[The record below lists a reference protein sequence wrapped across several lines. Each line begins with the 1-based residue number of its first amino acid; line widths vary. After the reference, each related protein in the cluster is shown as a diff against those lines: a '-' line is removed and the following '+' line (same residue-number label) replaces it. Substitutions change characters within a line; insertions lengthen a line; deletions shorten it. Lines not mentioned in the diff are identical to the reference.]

1 MSADTGGISDTTGRT
16 AADEA
21 LRRSEAR
28 FRQVLEA
35 TPNALVMINRAGL
48 IEMVNGQAERMFGH
62 SRAELLGQPVEM
74 LVPERF
80 RAVHPGHRAGFYA
93 DPRSRPMG
101 TGRDLFGLRKDDNE
115 CPVEIGLSPIETGDA
130 MMVLSAVVDISVRKR
145 LEERFRLVVEAT
157 PNALVMVNRAGL
169 IEMVNAQAEHM
180 FGYSRTELL
189 GQPVEM
195 LLPEPLRANHPRL
208 RGSFYADARSRPMGA
223 GRDLN
228 AVRKDGVE
236 FPVEIGL
243 NPIETDEGTMVLAGV
258 VDISDRKREEERLR
272 AALKEKEILLGE
284 IHHRVKNN
292 LQIVHSLLDLQSAS
306 ISDPAAVEMLRDGQ
320 NRIRSMA
327 LIHQLLYF
335 SKDFARVDF
344 ATFLDNLIPT
354 LVSSY
359 AIESDRF
366 TISIN
371 AADGQLPLNAAVP
384 CGLIANEL
392 ISNAFK
398 HAFPG
403 ERRGE
408 ITIELNRD
416 GTDQAVLL
424 VSDDGIGIPDD
435 LVLESTSTFGLQ
447 LVMLLADQLGGELE
461 IHRST
466 PTRFLLRFPMQR

>member
-101 TGRDLFGLRKDDNE
+101 TGRDLFGLRKDGSE
-115 CPVEIGLSPIETGDA
+115 FPVEIGLSPIETGDA

-403 ERRGE
+403 GRLGE
-408 ITIELNRD
+408 IRIELTRD

>member
-1 MSADTGGISDTTGRT
+1 MSADTGGISDPTGRT

-101 TGRDLFGLRKDDNE
+101 TGRDLFGLRKDGSE
-115 CPVEIGLSPIETGDA
+115 FPVEIGLSPIETGDA

-208 RGSFYADARSRPMGA
+208 RGSFYADASSRPMGA

>member
-1 MSADTGGISDTTGRT
+1 
-16 AADEA
+16 
-21 LRRSEAR
+21 
-28 FRQVLEA
+28 
-35 TPNALVMINRAGL
+35 
-48 IEMVNGQAERMFGH
+48 
-62 SRAELLGQPVEM
+62 
-74 LVPERF
+74 
-80 RAVHPGHRAGFYA
+80 
-93 DPRSRPMG
+93 
-101 TGRDLFGLRKDDNE
+101 
-115 CPVEIGLSPIETGDA
+115 

-416 GTDQAVLL
+416 GTDHAVLM

>member
-1 MSADTGGISDTTGRT
+1 MSADTGGISDPTGRT

-80 RAVHPGHRAGFYA
+80 RAVHPGHRARFYA

-101 TGRDLFGLRKDDNE
+101 TGRDLFGLRKDGSE
-115 CPVEIGLSPIETGDA
+115 FPVEIGLSPIETGDA

-403 ERRGE
+403 GRLGE
-408 ITIELNRD
+408 IRIELTRD

>member
-101 TGRDLFGLRKDDNE
+101 TGRDLFGLRKDGSE
-115 CPVEIGLSPIETGDA
+115 FPVEIGLSPIETGDA

-208 RGSFYADARSRPMGA
+208 RGSFYADASSRPMGA

-416 GTDQAVLL
+416 GTDHAVLM

-461 IHRST
+461 IHRSA

>member
-1 MSADTGGISDTTGRT
+1 MSADTGGISDPTGRT

-101 TGRDLFGLRKDDNE
+101 TGRDLFGLRKDGSE
-115 CPVEIGLSPIETGDA
+115 FPVEIGLSPIETGDA

-208 RGSFYADARSRPMGA
+208 RGSFYADASSRPMGA

-416 GTDQAVLL
+416 GTDHAVLM